1 MRKDMIIRMTTAI
14 SGEQS
19 GISSGV
25 LKIIAIIT
33 MLIDHLAAAVLVR
46 YIYVTGDVGPEP
58 IYYAMRQIGRIAFPI
73 YCFLLVEGVSRTH
86 HKGKYLLR
94 MLLLAIISEIPF
106 DLAFSSQVLEFNYQ
120 NVFFTLTIALAAMIG
135 LEWIAGKIES
145 FVLQR
150 ILIVLVTFAS
160 MAVAYLIQSDYNCGG
175 VACILIMYFLR
186 YNRKAQLIAG
196 YVAFVLILKELMA
209 LPAFVA
215 LAFYRGKKGFSNK
228 FFFYGFYPLHLL
240 VLYVVCVFMGIDH
253 IPAI

>member
-1 MRKDMIIRMTTAI
+1 MTAEA
-14 SGEQS
+14 SGEQT
-19 GISSGV
+19 GISSGT
-25 LKIIAIIT
+25 LKIIAVVT
-33 MLIDHLAAAVLVR
+33 MLIDHLAAAVLAR
-46 YIYVTGDVGPEP
+46 YIYTTGDVGLIPL
-58 IYYAMRQIGRIAFPI
+58 YDAMRQIGRIAFPI
-73 YCFLLVEGVSRTH
+73 YCFLLVEGVNRTR
-86 HKGKYLLR
+86 HKGKYLVR
-94 MLLLAIISEIPF
+94 MLLLALISEIPF
-106 DLAFSSQVLEFNYQ
+106 DLAFSSQILEFDFQ
-120 NVFFTLTIALAAMIG
+120 NVFFTLTISLAAMIG
-135 LEWIAGKIES
+135 LGWIAEKIKS
-145 FVLQR
+145 FVAQQ
-150 ILIVLVTFAS
+150 ILIVLVTLAS

-175 VACILIMYFLR
+175 VACVLIMYFLR